1 MDILTCDMVRCE
13 GKSPRASKR
22 AEGVTDYLEV
32 TDMADSTEIA
42 TTTNLNPWRD
52 SALELWEDMA
62 EEIEDLD
69 GYAKAP
75 ATIAGYCSDWSQF
88 AEWCR
93 GKDVDLPLCDD
104 DGRVALPAE
113 VPAAVI
119 KAYVTAKQYELKSA
133 TIARHLSA
141 VKHFHTEAGLLS
153 PTDHP
158 AVKIAMKG
166 LNRKHRYSPRQAGA
180 LRLYDLQ
187 PALPTGDGPKA
198 IRDRALL
205 TWGFWSAMRRSE
217 IVVMTIEDLEWADA
231 GAVLLIPFSKTDQ
244 EAKGEKIAINH
255 QHAEECAKVAK
266 CSHHGPCPVCELR
279 GWIKVAGI
287 SSGPIWRAVD
297 RHGNITARTLGAPAI
312 SEILKARVS
321 EAGINPAPY
330 SAHSLRSGFVSTMD
344 DHGVPRAAIRAVTR
358 HKSDAM
364 LSSYAR
370 PDQLLRDSAGAY
382 MTATPLDEHDRR
394 AESISQAQ

>member
-1 MDILTCDMVRCE
+1 M
-13 GKSPRASKR
+13 GN
-22 AEGVTDYLEV
+22 
-32 TDMADSTEIA
+32 STEIA
-42 TTTNLNPWRD
+42 TTTTRNPWRD
-52 SALELWEDMA
+52 SALELWQDMA

-75 ATIAGYCSDWSQF
+75 ATIAGYCSDWFQF
-88 AEWCR
+88 AEWSR
-93 GKDVDLPLCDD
+93 GKGVDLPLCAD
-104 DGRVALPAE
+104 DGRVALPDQ

-119 KAYVTAKQYELKSA
+119 KAYVTARQYDLKSA

-141 VKHFHTEAGLLS
+141 VKHFHSENGLLS

-158 AVKIAMKG
+158 AVKTAMRG
-166 LNRKHRYSPRQAGA
+166 LNRKHKYAPRQAGA
-180 LRLYDLQ
+180 LRLSDLR
-187 PALPTGDGPKA
+187 PALPTGDDPKA

-217 IVVMTIEDLEWADA
+217 IVMMTVEDLEWADA
-231 GAVLLIPFSKTDQ
+231 GAVLLIRFSKTDQ
-244 EAKGEKIAINH
+244 EGKGEKIAVNH
-255 QHAEECAKVAK
+255 QHAEECAVTK
-266 CSHHGPCPVCELR
+266 CSGHQPCPVCSLR
-279 GWIKVAGI
+279 EWIAVAGI

-297 RHGNITARTLGAPAI
+297 RHQNITARTLGAPAI
-312 SEILKARVS
+312 SEILKARVE
-321 EAGINPAPY
+321 EAGINPASY

-382 MTATPLDEHDRR
+382 MATSPLDEHNRR
-394 AESISQAQ
+394 AESISNRSQ